1 MSYRF
6 GDDGQGNYKFPTI
19 TICLDSFKWVGRS
32 PNGLNCSFKGP
43 QGFIHHLI
51 YCTYNKKVLVYPF
64 EKIEDVIEASKILEI
79 TDILDS
85 FRVGYPLQ
93 WILEANNKEQ
103 NFKSFWKPILDPL
116 KGFCYSFESRKFE
129 VMHLEGGGNGEL
141 LRMDLFF
148 DVS

>member
-1 MSYRF
+1 MEPQKGFDNLISGLKSLSLVVFIAIFLYWSVIALILYESQPTASSVSYRF

-43 QGFIHHLI
+43 QGFLHHLI
-51 YCTYNKKVLVYPF
+51 YCTFNKKVLVYPF

-85 FRVGYPLQ
+85 F
-93 WILEANNKEQ
+93 
-103 NFKSFWKPILDPL
+103 
-116 KGFCYSFESRKFE
+116 
-129 VMHLEGGGNGEL
+129 
-141 LRMDLFF
+141 
-148 DVS
+148 